1 MIRIN
6 LLGVPKPKK
15 GKRAAAATAAIPG
28 EGPNPVVVLA
38 VATVLAL
45 AGVGG
50 WYWWLDR
57 EAAQIAADLQK
68 ANVENQRLAGVKARF
83 EEQQKQADMYK
94 RRIDVITQLRD
105 NQKGPIDLLTMIGN
119 TVNSTEAVW
128 LNSMLETG
136 NKIEIEGMA
145 LSNTAVANLITN
157 LQKGGY
163 FKTVEIK
170 ETVQDEKV
178 KEMQAFV
185 FTLTCE
191 RADAPPPAA
200 PAGGAAATPGKS

>member
-15 GKRAAAATAAIPG
+15 GKRASAAAPSLPG
-28 EGPNPVVVLA
+28 EGPNPVLVLV

-45 AGVGG
+45 VGIGG
-50 WYWWLDR
+50 WYWYLDKD
-57 EAAQIAADLQK
+57 AQFIASELQK
-68 ANVENQRLAGVKARF
+68 ANIENQRLAQVKVRF

-94 RRIDVITQLRD
+94 RRIDVITQLRQ
-105 NQKGPIDLLTMIGN
+105 NQKGPIDLLNMVGN
-119 TVNSTEAVW
+119 TVNNTEAVW
-128 LNSMLETG
+128 LNSMLERG
-136 NKIEIEGMA
+136 NNIEIEGVA

-157 LQKGGY
+157 LQKGGF

-170 ETVQDEKV
+170 ETIQDEKL
-178 KEMQAFV
+178 KEMQAFI

-191 RADAPPPAA
+191 RSAEPASAPVGSA
-200 PAGGAAATPGKS
+200 PAVPGKS